1 MVMRSRTTWTRLL
14 IVGSRTTQGLCSFS
28 KEGIPM
34 SSFPRSL
41 FRISLGIAVLVMAQV
56 WAFAQTPVPPV
67 PNPCPRLTAGST
79 VHQPPALFSQNGVL
93 NVRFSYQQTTDAQ
106 GRLLH
111 CFMTP
116 NGI

>member
-1 MVMRSRTTWTRLL
+1 
-14 IVGSRTTQGLCSFS
+14 
-28 KEGIPM
+28 M

-41 FRISLGIAVLVMAQV
+41 VRIWIGTAILLMAQLC
-56 WAFAQTPVPPV
+56 AFAQQPVAPV
-67 PNPCPRLTAGST
+67 SNPCQRFTAGNI

-111 CFMTP
+111 
-116 NGI
+116 